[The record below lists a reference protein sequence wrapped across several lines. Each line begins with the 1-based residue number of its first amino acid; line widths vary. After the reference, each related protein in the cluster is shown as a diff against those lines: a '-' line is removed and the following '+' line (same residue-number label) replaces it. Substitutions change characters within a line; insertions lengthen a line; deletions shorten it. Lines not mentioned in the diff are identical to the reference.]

1 MSALSVISLGNLVAM
16 VIIMVTT
23 MVPVTVIDLF
33 SGSGAF
39 QWRRN
44 GKETSDLVLETT
56 QLEFSGRGSQ

>member
-1 MSALSVISLGNLVAM
+1 MISLGNLVAM
-16 VIIMVTT
+16 VTIMVTT

-39 QWRRN
+39 QRRRN
-44 GKETSDLVLETT
+44 GKETSDLVLEAT